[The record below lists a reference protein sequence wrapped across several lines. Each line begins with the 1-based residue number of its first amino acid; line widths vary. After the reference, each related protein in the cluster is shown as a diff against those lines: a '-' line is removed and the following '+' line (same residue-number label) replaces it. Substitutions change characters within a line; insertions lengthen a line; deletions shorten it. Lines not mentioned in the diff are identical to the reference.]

1 MKNQNSL
8 VRRLRILLLFFGLFL
23 LTAVVTLSDA
33 QIVHGNENR
42 AKSISSNAQTETVEA
57 SRGII
62 TDRNGKVL
70 VGNKLAYS
78 LEFSSKDF
86 TSDDELN
93 TAILRLVNLMQSSAV
108 SWNDTLP
115 VQMAAPF
122 DLTGYDNVTGLES
135 LLKKHKIAYTKGDSL
150 TIDVTG
156 AQLLSVLRNDYG
168 VDSSL
173 SDSDARLIVG
183 VRYGLELSSIQDVK
197 YTFASDVSVELI
209 SQVVDGE
216 FKGVTAGTSSVRVY
230 NTTHAAHI
238 LGYIGSIWSE
248 EWNSNEETGYVGYKD
263 KGYSMNALV
272 GKAGVE
278 KAFESY
284 LKGTNGTKIITTDA
298 SGKKTGEFYSKE
310 PQPGGTVALTLDID
324 LQAAAEESL
333 ERTITGMMDT
343 DSRQRG
349 GAAVVMGVKSGEVL
363 ALATYPTYDPTTFNR
378 DYESLSTDDRLPLFN
393 RATDGV
399 YAPGSTF
406 KLCTAVA
413 ALESGIITPTTT
425 IRDQGVYT
433 YYAYPQPKCWIY
445 RQYGSTHGSINVSQ
459 AITESCNYFFY
470 ETGRLTGIET
480 IDNYAT
486 QFGLGRSTGI
496 ETGDSKGAL
505 ASPEYAK
512 ANELEWTDGQTITA
526 AIGQSYN
533 LFTPIQL
540 ANYVAT
546 LVGDGEHYK
555 AHLLKNV
562 KSYDNSSMIYAYDEG
577 PENTVSISD
586 STLQAVK
593 EGMYGVANSTLSS
606 QFSRCIVTCG
616 AKTGSAQVGTDIANG
631 TFVCF
636 APYDDPQ
643 IAVAVV
649 IEKGGSGAAL
659 AALKFPSACSDG
671 RITPRRSSWRGLS
684 SPGRITQS
692 LSPPTAITSPVHCAH
707 RTRRS

>member
-1 MKNQNSL
+1 MKSYLAKSRL
-8 VRRLRILLLFFGLFL
+8 VPLVLIFGMILLIFCGVLYNTQILNG
-23 LTAVVTLSDA
+23 SDYKA
-33 QIVHGNENR
+33 R
-42 AKSISSNAQTETVEA
+42 SLASNATAQTVEA

-363 ALATYPTYDPTTFNR
+363 ALARPM
-378 DYESLSTDDRLPLFN
+378 
-393 RATDGV
+393 
-399 YAPGSTF
+399 
-406 KLCTAVA
+406 
-413 ALESGIITPTTT
+413 
-425 IRDQGVYT
+425 
-433 YYAYPQPKCWIY
+433 
-445 RQYGSTHGSINVSQ
+445 
-459 AITESCNYFFY
+459 
-470 ETGRLTGIET
+470 
-480 IDNYAT
+480 T
-486 QFGLGRSTGI
+486 Q
-496 ETGDSKGAL
+496 
-505 ASPEYAK
+505 
-512 ANELEWTDGQTITA
+512 
-526 AIGQSYN
+526 
-533 LFTPIQL
+533 
-540 ANYVAT
+540 
-546 LVGDGEHYK
+546 
-555 AHLLKNV
+555 
-562 KSYDNSSMIYAYDEG
+562 
-577 PENTVSISD
+577 
-586 STLQAVK
+586 
-593 EGMYGVANSTLSS
+593 
-606 QFSRCIVTCG
+606 
-616 AKTGSAQVGTDIANG
+616 
-631 TFVCF
+631 
-636 APYDDPQ
+636 
-643 IAVAVV
+643 
-649 IEKGGSGAAL
+649 
-659 AALKFPSACSDG
+659 
-671 RITPRRSSWRGLS
+671 RRSIGTMSR
-684 SPGRITQS
+684 
-692 LSPPTAITSPVHCAH
+692 
-707 RTRRS
+707 

>member
-1 MKNQNSL
+1 M
-8 VRRLRILLLFFGLFL
+8 
-23 LTAVVTLSDA
+23 
-33 QIVHGNENR
+33 
-42 AKSISSNAQTETVEA
+42 
-57 SRGII
+57 
-62 TDRNGKVL
+62 
-70 VGNKLAYS
+70 
-78 LEFSSKDF
+78 
-86 TSDDELN
+86 
-93 TAILRLVNLMQSSAV
+93 
-108 SWNDTLP
+108 
-115 VQMAAPF
+115 
-122 DLTGYDNVTGLES
+122 
-135 LLKKHKIAYTKGDSL
+135 
-150 TIDVTG
+150 
-156 AQLLSVLRNDYG
+156 
-168 VDSSL
+168 
-173 SDSDARLIVG
+173 
-183 VRYGLELSSIQDVK
+183 
-197 YTFASDVSVELI
+197 
-209 SQVVDGE
+209 
-216 FKGVTAGTSSVRVY
+216 TAGTSSVRVY

-496 ETGDSKGAL
+496 ETGPTRRAR
-505 ASPEYAK
+505 SPRP
-512 ANELEWTDGQTITA
+512 NTPRPTTSSGRTA
-526 AIGQSYN
+526 RRS
-533 LFTPIQL
+533 P
-540 ANYVAT
+540 
-546 LVGDGEHYK
+546 
-555 AHLLKNV
+555 
-562 KSYDNSSMIYAYDEG
+562 
-577 PENTVSISD
+577 P
-586 STLQAVK
+586 
-593 EGMYGVANSTLSS
+593 
-606 QFSRCIVTCG
+606 
-616 AKTGSAQVGTDIANG
+616 
-631 TFVCF
+631 
-636 APYDDPQ
+636 
-643 IAVAVV
+643 
-649 IEKGGSGAAL
+649 
-659 AALKFPSACSDG
+659 PSAS
-671 RITPRRSSWRGLS
+671 RITCSRRSSWRTTSPPSSAMASTTRRTCSRTS
-684 SPGRITQS
+684 SPTT
-692 LSPPTAITSPVHCAH
+692 TAP
-707 RTRRS
+707 